1 MARSKKVFGRCRL
14 CGNEG
19 RLSFEHVPPR
29 AAFNDRPILLY
40 KFDEILDLGPDDTP
54 PEGGTVQQKG
64 AGAYTLCER
73 CNNNTGSWYG
83 KHFVSWCHRPC

>member
-1 MARSKKVFGRCRL
+1 MFGSCRL
-14 CGNEG
+14 CGVEG

-40 KFDEILDLGPDDTP
+40 KFDEILNLGPDKTP
-54 PEGGTVQQKG
+54 STGGTIQQKG

-73 CNNNTGSWYG
+73 
-83 KHFVSWCHRPC
+83 